1 MPEKTTWKQLT
12 AQIHRMGG
20 WYADQRVV
28 DDLRPHI
35 ERYAATLGYS
45 SPEGPTSSFTSVREV
60 TRDDITDALLAELTD
75 EILAAY
81 RGEAD
86 RLMQQLALAERAR
99 DDFQAESRNKDL
111 RLRALED
118 TRQTWMNQAQKLDAD
133 RTALIE
139 KNMKSTGRVDELSRE
154 LRVALDKLTEAK
166 TELAKVV
173 KWREQDLK
181 ALGEWQ
187 IEAAHRGDEIQR
199 LKREG
204 THVCTEECV
213 TTKIPTWDGTEQ
225 RVEVGAVLNQVQAA
239 VERAEAAAEEAAE
252 RAAEAILKAL
262 RAAEPGSYRI
272 GSEGGV
278 WLRVGAL
285 EKEPEGWAAV
295 TPENRPL
302 LAGADESPAERLA
315 KHDVT
320 PESDTPAWWAEW
332 GHRPEG
338 ADVSDLIMVNA
349 PAEWLAESIT
359 ELEDAPMDSP
369 ELRTPVAGRPYM
381 PSADRKCTRCGETYP
396 LATGWVKDANKTGG
410 YRSPCKACIN
420 KRRDQTKQG
429 SGRIREAASTALT
442 PETPRTTPAAQ
453 LTLELKTCNECK
465 ITKGVEK
472 FSKDAKSSG
481 GVKGKCKD
489 CCARRDALRNRKVSR

>member
-28 DDLRPHI
+28 DELRPHI

-45 SPEGPTSSFTSVREV
+45 SPEGPTTSFDSQPDETREA
-60 TRDDITDALLAELTD
+60 RLED
-75 EILAAY
+75 EI
-81 RGEAD
+81 AD
-86 RLMQQLALAERAR
+86 LEKRLALAERTR
-99 DDFQAESRNKDL
+99 DDFQAESRNKGK

-139 KNMKSTGRVDELSRE
+139 KDAKSMAHIDKLGKELWT
-154 LRVALDKLTEAK
+154 ALDQLTEAK
-166 TELAKVV
+166 TELNKVV
-173 KWREQDLK
+173 KWREQDKK
-181 ALGEWQ
+181 AMVEWQ
-187 IEAAHRGDEIQR
+187 VEAGHRGDEIQR

-204 THVCTEECV
+204 AHVCTEECV
-213 TTKIPTWDGTEQ
+213 TTKIPAWDEAPGTIDP
-225 RVEVGAVLNQVQAA
+225 GTVLDQALA
-239 VERAEAAAEEAAE
+239 AAARAERVAEEAAE

-285 EKEPEGWAAV
+285 EKEPEEAFLTHDEIARIDSKFA
-295 TPENRPL
+295 TAQAEHI
-302 LAGADESPAERLA
+302 AMTDDESPDER
-315 KHDVT
+315 
-320 PESDTPAWWAEW
+320 
-332 GHRPEG
+332 
-338 ADVSDLIMVNA
+338 
-349 PAEWLAESIT
+349 LAESIA

-369 ELRTPVAGRPYM
+369 ELRTLVA
-381 PSADRKCTRCGETYP
+381 ADPFTAAIERLCTRCGETFP

-410 YRSPCKACIN
+410 YRSPCKECIN
-420 KRRDQTKQG
+420 KRREQAKQG

-481 GVKGKCKD
+481 GVKGKCKE
-489 CCARRDALRNRKVSR
+489 CCALHDALRVRNRKR